1 MLWIGERRYSLRYII
16 GFCDIERFL
25 IFKKVLE
32 GWEPYLSVMRRSYKE
47 KTTQNGKF
55 YMLDPA
61 RKEREREVNGQRIKS
76 RHLKIG
82 ILQHIL

>member
-1 MLWIGERRYSLRYII
+1 M
-16 GFCDIERFL
+16 
-25 IFKKVLE
+25 KVLE
-32 GWEPYLSVMRRSYKE
+32 GWEPYLSVMRSYKE

-61 RKEREREVNGQRIKS
+61 RKERDREVNGQRIKS
-76 RHLKIG
+76 RHLKFG